1 MPSRAAFWLAIMQ
14 SALRVQAR
22 GVCFFVAR
30 ACVALVCAS
39 AGTAMAAPA
48 GLQKLQLEVF
58 IDGAST
64 NLIAEILRAPDGRF
78 SARRSELRELGI
90 KAPGS
95 GKDDDVI
102 AFETIPGF
110 GMRYDEPT
118 QKLHLTLSP
127 ESRLAR
133 EYNAREANGL
143 VLKPEIGISREYGS
157 VLNYNLFGTAARG
170 YGSGAKMFTT
180 GAVTLDHRLFSPY
193 GVIENSAI
201 GGTTL
206 TRQGLLRLES
216 SYTYAHHSSSTLI
229 TAGDAISGGLAWT
242 RPIRFGGGRISRQ
255 FSLRPDLVTAP
266 MPSVSGSAAVPSTVD
281 VYVDNMRI
289 ASQEVSSG
297 PFRISNLPVP
307 GESGTARVVVRDISG
322 KETVTSVPFF
332 TSPKLL
338 SAGQFDYS
346 LDAGAPRQNYAV
358 ESFDYSKRIMGMGSA
373 RYGFNDRF
381 TFEGHAETT
390 KGLMGGGIGATF
402 SAGPIGLFSV
412 AGAASRFREKT
423 GGLGFASWQLG
434 LRGVFIGAST
444 QRTLGRYEDVASVTA
459 NPNPRLFNSNL
470 IDSGFYQ
477 SSASPRVAR
486 TIDRVTMGIPFEKL
500 NASLALSFTN
510 IERDNR
516 ERSQLLGLT
525 YSQTFRKHYNT
536 YISAYADL
544 ADRRH
549 MGVIAGLSFTI
560 GQGLIAQSAASLT
573 RESRTAS
580 VELSRP
586 MGSKEHDYGWRIY
599 DSEGTSSS
607 RGASG
612 TYRGPWARAGAGV
625 RQESNLV
632 GGYGELDGAI
642 VMTPSGVFATQR
654 VNDAFAVVNVGT
666 AGVEVLHE
674 NRVIGRTGWLGKLVV
689 PDAQSFLRTKIA
701 ISPET
706 LPGEHHASI
715 TETDI
720 IPGFRGSS
728 TVNVK
733 AIAAQDSARI
743 EIRDVKG
750 TQISAG
756 SRATHEET
764 GHVYT
769 IGYGGLT
776 YIPEIGDRNTLVIRS
791 GMAECR
797 ATFSR
802 ADRNPETGSIG
813 PLTCR

>member
-1 MPSRAAFWLAIMQ
+1 MQAAP
-14 SALRVQAR
+14 
-22 GVCFFVAR
+22 
-30 ACVALVCAS
+30 
-39 AGTAMAAPA
+39 AAPA
-48 GLQKLQLEVF
+48 GPAGMQKLQLEVF

-64 NLIAEILRAPDGRF
+64 NLIGEILRAPDGRF
-78 SARRSELRELGI
+78 SARRGELRELGI

-102 AFETIPGF
+102 AFEAIPGF
-110 GMRYDEPT
+110 GMRYDEPN

-127 ESRLAR
+127 EIRIAR
-133 EYNAREANGL
+133 EYNAREANGF

-170 YGSGAKMFTT
+170 YGSNARMFTT
-180 GAVTLDHRLFSPY
+180 GALTLDHRLFSPY

-206 TRQGLLRLES
+206 TRQGVLRLES

-266 MPSVSGSAAVPSTVD
+266 MPSVSGSAAVPSTVE

-289 ASQEVSSG
+289 ASQDVGSG

-332 TSPKLL
+332 TSAKLL

-358 ESFDYSKRIMGMGSA
+358 ESFDYSRRIMGMSSA
-373 RYGFNDRF
+373 RYGFNDRV

-390 KGLMGGGIGATF
+390 SRLAGGGIGATF
-402 SAGPIGLFSV
+402 SAGPLGLFSV
-412 AGAASRFREKT
+412 AGAASRYRGKA
-423 GGLGFASWQLG
+423 GGLGYASWQLG
-434 LRGVFIGAST
+434 LRGVFVGAST
-444 QRTLGRYEDVASVTA
+444 QRSVRSYEDVASATA
-459 NPNPRLFNSNL
+459 NRNVRRFNGNLF
-470 IDSGFYQ
+470 DSGFYQ

-486 TIDRVTMGIPFEKL
+486 AIDRLTLGIPFESL
-500 NASLALSFTN
+500 NASLAMSFTN
-510 IERDNR
+510 IERGNG
-516 ERSQLLGLT
+516 ERSQLVGLT
-525 YSQTFRKHYNT
+525 YSQTFGKHYNT

-544 ADRRH
+544 ADRRQ

-560 GQGLIAQSAASLT
+560 GQGLIAQSAASLA
-573 RESRTAS
+573 RDNRSAS
-580 VELSRP
+580 VEVSRP
-586 MGSKEHDYGWRIY
+586 MGSKEHDYGWRVY
-599 DSEGTSSS
+599 NTEGTLAS

-625 RQESNLV
+625 RQESSLV

-654 VNDAFAVVNVGT
+654 VNDAFAVVDVGA

-674 NRVIGRTGWLGKLVV
+674 NRVVGRTGWLGKLVV

-743 EIRDVKG
+743 EIRDSKG
-750 TQISAG
+750 AHIPVG

-776 YIPEIGDRNTLVIRS
+776 YIPEIGNQNTLVIRN
-791 GMAECR
+791 GLAECR
-797 ATFSR
+797 TSFART
-802 ADRNPETGSIG
+802 DRNPETGSIG